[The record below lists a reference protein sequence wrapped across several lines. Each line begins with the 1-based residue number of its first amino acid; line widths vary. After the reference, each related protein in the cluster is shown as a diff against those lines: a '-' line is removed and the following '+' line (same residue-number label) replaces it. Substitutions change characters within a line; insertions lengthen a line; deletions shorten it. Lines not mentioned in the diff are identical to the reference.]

1 MRPKLGP
8 ENNNNNVSPI
18 LFKST
23 TSEESLEEGGDTTAL
38 TMKMHFNTNKHLR
51 HFLAEFLGTF
61 CLVLIGDGAVAQFAL
76 SANPTSA
83 SNKGGNFIHVAFG
96 YGLALMVGICVSGG
110 VSGGHLN
117 PAVTLAMAVMKKL
130 RWAQL
135 PVYWAGQYLGAFM
148 ASLVLW
154 GNYADAIAAASP
166 GDDNTIQATAGI
178 FASYPSYPTEQV
190 ALYTLAADQILG
202 TFLLLI
208 IIFAVTDEHNMNISG
223 SLVPL
228 TIGLGLTVIHL
239 SFGLN
244 AGSAINPARD
254 FSPRLFTLI
263 AGWEDSFSAADHWFW
278 IPLLLPH
285 IGAVLAAGSYAIMIS
300 AHHPEE

>member
-1 MRPKLGP
+1 MGTQSSACTLA
-8 ENNNNNVSPI
+8 E
-18 LFKST
+18 ST

-76 SANPTSA
+76 SENPNSA
-83 SNKGGNFIHVAFG
+83 ANKGGNFIHVAFG

-178 FASYPSYPTEQV
+178 FASYPSYSTEQV

-208 IIFAVTDEHNMNISG
+208 ISG

-244 AGSAINPARD
+244 AGSAVNPARD

-263 AGWEDSFSAADHWFW
+263 AGWEESFSAADHWFW

-285 IGAVLAAGSYAIMIS
+285 IGAVLAAATYAIMIS

>member
-1 MRPKLGP
+1 MGTQS
-8 ENNNNNVSPI
+8 SPCR
-18 LFKST
+18 LSEST
-23 TSEESLEEGGDTTAL
+23 TSEESLEEGGDTAAL

-61 CLVLIGDGAVAQFAL
+61 CLVLIGDGAVAQWAL
-76 SANPTSA
+76 SASPLSP

-135 PVYWAGQYLGAFM
+135 PVYWAGQYLGAFL

-154 GNYADAIAAASP
+154 GNYADAIATASP
-166 GDDNTIQATAGI
+166 AGDNTIQATAGI

-190 ALYTLAADQILG
+190 ALYTLAADQIIG

-244 AGSAINPARD
+244 AGAAVNPARD

-263 AGWEDSFSAADHWFW
+263 AGWEDSFSAFDHWFW

-285 IGAVLAAGSYAIMIS
+285 IGAVLAAGIYAVMIS

>member
-1 MRPKLGP
+1 
-8 ENNNNNVSPI
+8 
-18 LFKST
+18 
-23 TSEESLEEGGDTTAL
+23 
-38 TMKMHFNTNKHLR
+38 MKMRFNTNKHLR

-61 CLVLIGDGAVAQFAL
+61 CLVLIGDGAVAQWAL
-76 SANPTSA
+76 SGALGG
-83 SNKGGNFIHVAFG
+83 NKGGDFIHVSFG

-135 PVYWAGQYLGAFM
+135 PVYWAGQYLGAFV

-166 GDDNTIQATAGI
+166 EGDNTIMDTAGI
-178 FASYPSYPTEQV
+178 FASYPSFPTETV

-208 IIFAVTDEHNMNISG
+208 IIFSVTDEHNMNISG

-244 AGSAINPARD
+244 AGAAINPARD

-263 AGWEDSFSAADHWFW
+263 AGWDESFSAADYWFW

-285 IGAVLAAGSYAIMIS
+285 VGAVLAAGTYAIMIS